1 MFSTF
6 AIEVLLMFSRTTVL
20 PGWVTAKYGSAGA
33 DMPEGWLLGVG
44 FGLIGRAAC
53 RGRGEISGGGGLFKK
68 KKKKI
73 GVIRINTRRLLLP
86 LSCAAESNM
95 SLKHSRELVT
105 ESVQWAMIGGQKD
118 AGVEEVVFI
127 VLRCAPMMIH

>member
-44 FGLIGRAAC
+44 FGLIGRAGC
-53 RGRGEISGGGGLFKK
+53 RGRGEISGGGGLLKK
-68 KKKKI
+68 KKKEVRRQ
-73 GVIRINTRRLLLP
+73 GRCRNARSRGRWNLRLRLEAWCMRGCARRRMQCWARELTLLRWRRL
-86 LSCAAESNM
+86 
-95 SLKHSRELVT
+95 
-105 ESVQWAMIGGQKD
+105 
-118 AGVEEVVFI
+118 GVALCRFT
-127 VLRCAPMMIH
+127 